1 MARATL
7 RVITRGLSN
16 GFMITSRNLLSVF
29 FVLCAA
35 VCHSSAQIVAFGASN
50 VSGFKVEPSQSWPAQ
65 LEMLLQKKGYNVRVI
80 NAGLE
85 GDTTTHMLQRVDS
98 SVPNGTKVVVLD
110 IGGGF
115 YNDKLHNISHDQ
127 GEKDMHTIAA
137 RLHARGIK
145 IVRELSY
152 QMPETFKQEDKIH
165 LNVAG
170 HQELAKML
178 LPEVI
183 AALNR

>member
-1 MARATL
+1 
-7 RVITRGLSN
+7 
-16 GFMITSRNLLSVF
+16 
-29 FVLCAA
+29 
-35 VCHSSAQIVAFGASN
+35 
-50 VSGFKVEPSQSWPAQ
+50 
-65 LEMLLQKKGYNVRVI
+65 
-80 NAGLE
+80 
-85 GDTTTHMLQRVDS
+85 
-98 SVPNGTKVVVLD
+98 
-110 IGGGF
+110 
-115 YNDKLHNISHDQ
+115 
-127 GEKDMHTIAA
+127 MHTIAA

-152 QMPETFKQEDKIH
+152 QMPEKFKQADKIH

>member
-1 MARATL
+1 MTRATL
-7 RVITRGLSN
+7 QIIICGLSN
-16 GFMITSRNLLSVF
+16 VRMILNRNLLSVLL
-29 FVLCAA
+29 VLCA

-50 VSGFKVEPSQSWPAQ
+50 VSGFKVEPSQAWPAQ
-65 LEMLLQKKGYNVRVI
+65 LEKLLQAKGYDVRVI

-85 GDTTTHMLQRVDS
+85 GDTTTHMLQRLDS

-115 YNDKLHNISHDQ
+115 YNDKLHNISRDQ

-152 QMPETFKQEDKIH
+152 QMPENFKQADKIH
-165 LNVAG
+165 LNAAG
-170 HQELAKML
+170 HEELAKVL

-183 AALNR
+183 LALNR